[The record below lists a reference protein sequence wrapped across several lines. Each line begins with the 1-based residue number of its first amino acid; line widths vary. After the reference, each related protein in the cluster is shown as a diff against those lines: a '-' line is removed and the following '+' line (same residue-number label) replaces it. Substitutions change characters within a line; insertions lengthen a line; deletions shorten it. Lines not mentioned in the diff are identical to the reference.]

1 MNFETFVALA
11 TVNMSWAD
19 AAELGDDKL
28 PPIPISWFKNNETVK
43 VWKEPDWTVVRRRP
57 SEESTRIPL
66 VARRIIK
73 REIVKLWNREI
84 VKPWNIKVI

>member
-43 VWKEPDWTVVRRRP
+43 VWKEPDWTVVKKKTKRGIN
-57 SEESTRIPL
+57 THPL
-66 VARRIIK
+66 GSK
-73 REIVKLWNREI
+73 KN
-84 VKPWNIKVI
+84 N